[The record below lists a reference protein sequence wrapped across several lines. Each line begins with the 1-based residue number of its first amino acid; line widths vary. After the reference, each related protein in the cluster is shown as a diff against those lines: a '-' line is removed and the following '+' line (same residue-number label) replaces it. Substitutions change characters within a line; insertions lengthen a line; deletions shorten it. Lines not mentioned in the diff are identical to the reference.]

1 MVQLAWDWL
10 IAYGTL
16 SNVTLLKNLRVHR
29 SSFVCALLAQLPG
42 VRVVTNRPITL
53 VIESAGD
60 GQSGGRS

>member
-1 MVQLAWDWL
+1 
-10 IAYGTL
+10 
-16 SNVTLLKNLRVHR
+16 
-29 SSFVCALLAQLPG
+29 VCALLAQLPG